1 MAVAQEN
8 GHAEAVIKQN
18 GRKESVK
25 IQREKKPLGWTII
38 GLVVRYVVLHLKSWQ
53 RLTFLD
59 ADLCLF

>member
-25 IQREKKPLGWTII
+25 IQREKKSLGWTII

-53 RLTFLD
+53 HLTFLD